1 MSASSGIYVHLWTKS
16 SLINGNEE
24 GNKTEIVNIFL
35 ENVILLRTL
44 ASKLLSNP
52 KIAAVS

>member
-1 MSASSGIYVHLWTKS
+1 MLASSGIYVHSWIKR
-16 SLINGNEE
+16 SLTNGNEE

-44 ASKLLSNP
+44 ASKLLRNP
-52 KIAAVS
+52 KIAAIS

>member
-1 MSASSGIYVHLWTKS
+1 MLASSGIYVHSWIKR
-16 SLINGNEE
+16 SLTNGNEE

-52 KIAAVS
+52 KIAAIS